1 MKKNEKAIASEE
13 KANEAIEDLNAQNTE
28 EQQVEDNETE
38 KGDGADNEEEESKPQ
53 KPKKADKRPVITE
66 FIDEILQLNPQ
77 YERMYISS
85 KGFVYPEGT
94 PEYQRK
100 NAVLYEN
107 KYFNK

>member
-28 EQQVEDNETE
+28 EQQVEDNDTE
-38 KGDGADNEEEESKPQ
+38 KGDGADNEEVSKPQ
-53 KPKKADKRPVITE
+53 KPKKADKKPVITE